1 MTVHFPFA
9 DLHEAGSFDH
19 SLFEIIHEITRLG
32 IPLQLLVWLD
42 QSRAMCDPSCAGQ
55 SAERR
60 RQQKIEEKPH
70 KP

>member
-1 MTVHFPFA
+1 
-9 DLHEAGSFDH
+9 
-19 SLFEIIHEITRLG
+19 
-32 IPLQLLVWLD
+32 
-42 QSRAMCDPSCAGQ
+42 MCDPSCAGQ